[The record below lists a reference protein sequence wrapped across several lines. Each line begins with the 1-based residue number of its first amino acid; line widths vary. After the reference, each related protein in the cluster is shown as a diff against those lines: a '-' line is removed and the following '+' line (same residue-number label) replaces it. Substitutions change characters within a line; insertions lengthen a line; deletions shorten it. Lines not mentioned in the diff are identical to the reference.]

1 MKPTGQWL
9 LPDDA
14 NVGASVP
21 LAPLPLSSVIP
32 TFLICHPDRSE
43 MIRNADRFAEWR
55 DLLAGGW
62 PSPSRAFLLWGWPV
76 QTPLGRGFSAGGWP
90 SLTFSSYS
98 RDCPALVSPACGE
111 TGQGH
116 SSRPSARKSN
126 SPDNQS
132 RLGETGY

>member
-14 NVGASVP
+14 NVCASVP

-55 DLLAGGW
+55 DLL
-62 PSPSRAFLLWGWPV
+62 L
-76 QTPLGRGFSAGGWP
+76 P
-90 SLTFSSYS
+90 SLWWKPKHLRMLAPWACHQLSCAHLRGSTGLQAGELPSLPLSS
-98 RDCPALVSPACGE
+98 
-111 TGQGH
+111 
-116 SSRPSARKSN
+116 
-126 SPDNQS
+126 
-132 RLGETGY
+132 